1 LITPSRTI
9 DIPAIM
15 RAVHQISDDEPKILA
30 DPIAPKLVD
39 VAVLDVDAQWLAPIL
54 GHPFAPQW
62 RAGFLI
68 RSRYAEDCLAEGVAR
83 GLGQYVI
90 LGAGLDTFA
99 YRQPGWAQALHIF
112 EVDSPATQRVKRARI
127 AAADLAPPA
136 NLAFVSVD
144 FETTSLREALG
155 ASGFEFD
162 RVTFCSWLGVTQYLT
177 AAAIEA
183 TLGFVLTLP
192 RGSEIVLSFVVP
204 QEALSGIEADAM
216 ATAAARAAD
225 VGEPWLSRLH
235 PADVASQ
242 LDRMGFSEVVHLTP
256 EQAHE
261 RYLKNRRDRLSGRRG
276 EQLIRAIV

>member
-1 LITPSRTI
+1 MTKPSLTS

-39 VAVLDVDAQWLAPIL
+39 VAAQDLDAQWLAPIL

-99 YRQPGWAQALHIF
+99 YRQPGWARALHIF

-127 AAADLAPPA
+127 AAADVAPPD
-136 NLAFVSVD
+136 NLTFVSID
-144 FETTSLREALG
+144 FETASLGEALR
-155 ASGFEFD
+155 ATGFAFD
-162 RVTFCSWLGVTQYLT
+162 RGAFCSWLGVTQYLT
-177 AAAIEA
+177 AAAIES
-183 TLGFVLTLP
+183 TLALVLTLP
-192 RGSEIVLSFVVP
+192 RGSEIVLSFVLP
-204 QEALSGIEADAM
+204 QEMLSGIEADAM
-216 ATAAARAAD
+216 ATAAARAAE

-235 PADVASQ
+235 PADVAAQ
-242 LDRMGFSEVVHLTP
+242 LDRMGFSEVVLLTP
-256 EQAHE
+256 EQARE
-261 RYLKNRRDRLSGRRG
+261 RYLKNRRDRLTGRRG